1 MKFGVEKRNW
11 VSNLEGKSQNG
22 SRRPY
27 EVREVVLMGDKKVE
41 LWDSLPGAK
50 HNASRYQLAER
61 IMKVLDYIY
70 NDEIVKHFDK
80 GWQFAKF
87 NIVRTDKARRQLN
100 GCDCGIFVM
109 NWLEDIEY
117 TSHGSNKVSRHI
129 FRFIL
134 LSSIFNMQASGSHCT
149 IVAEEP
155 KNKRLK
161 EVRESLERVVDEEL
175 DMLAQHGHPSLII
188 PLQGSQ

>member
-1 MKFGVEKRNW
+1 
-11 VSNLEGKSQNG
+11 
-22 SRRPY
+22 
-27 EVREVVLMGDKKVE
+27 MGDKKVE

-50 HNASRYQLAER
+50 YNASRYQLAER

-70 NDEIVKHFDK
+70 KDEIVKHFDK

-109 NWLEDIEY
+109 NWLEDIEC
-117 TSHGSNKVSRHI
+117 TSHGSNKFQHASERVRVALS
-129 FRFIL
+129 L
-134 LSSIFNMQASGSHCT
+134 LKN
-149 IVAEEP
+149 P

-161 EVRESLERVVDEEL
+161 EVRESARRVVDEEL
-175 DMLAQHGHPSLII
+175 DMLAQHGPSIPHHPIARK
-188 PLQGSQ
+188 PMTRSQAK